1 MSDNHPV
8 IQGLTTKDSSSK
20 MTTYRQ
26 HLVWAVWDKSRRDWP
41 GSAGKGTTPVKGF
54 FLSN

>member
-1 MSDNHPV
+1 MSDNHSV

-26 HLVWAVWDKSRRDWP
+26 HLVWAVRDKSR
-41 GSAGKGTTPVKGF
+41 
-54 FLSN
+54 

>member
-26 HLVWAVWDKSRRDWP
+26 HLVWAVWDKSR
-41 GSAGKGTTPVKGF
+41 
-54 FLSN
+54 